1 MKHDDDNEDLL
12 VGYLLG
18 QLSVSEQERIEQA
31 YIADADL
38 QERLAVVEDE
48 LIDDYVGG
56 RLAATERAAFEA
68 HFLNSPRR
76 HERLAFARAWQ
87 QLVSA
92 LPTALPAEPR
102 PQPAAARRPARR
114 VVIWL
119 LAATVLL
126 AIGSLWLIFETTRLS
141 RELAH
146 SQAER
151 AALAQ
156 SEAELRQQVDDERAR
171 REALSRQLAES
182 RPELPGPGEPGSDR
196 LSRPLSAVATFMLTA
211 GLARDT
217 DERQTLNLPRT
228 AEHVRLQLLFR
239 ENNANRPPDPAANQA
254 SYRATLRTPEGR
266 EVFSRDGLKAQPK
279 GAARMV
285 VLPAASLAGGDYILT
300 LERRTATNDYEA
312 VAEYAFTV
320 ARK

>member
-12 VGYLLG
+12 ARYLLG

-31 YIADADL
+31 YIADAGL

-48 LIDDYVGG
+48 LIDNYACG
-56 RLAATERAAFEA
+56 RLAAAERADFEK

-76 HERLAFARAWQ
+76 HERVAFARAWQ

-92 LPTALPAEPR
+92 APPALPAESR

-126 AIGSLWLIFETTRLS
+126 AIGSLWLIVETTRL
-141 RELAH
+141 RKELAQ

-151 AALAQ
+151 AVLAQ

-171 REALSRQLAES
+171 REALSQQLAES
-182 RPELPGPGEPGSDR
+182 RPEPPRPGEPGSDR
-196 LSRPLSAVATFMLTA
+196 LSQPLSPVATFVLTA

-239 ENNANRPPDPAANQA
+239 ENNANRPPGPAANQA

-266 EVFSRDGLKAQPK
+266 DVLSRDGLKAQPK
-279 GAARMV
+279 GAARIV
-285 VLPAASLAGGDYILT
+285 VLPAVSLADGDYILT
-300 LERRTATNDYEA
+300 LERRTDANDYEA
-312 VAEYAFTV
+312 VAEYAFAV